1 MVSLNFDKI
10 VEHMDYLQST
20 TEYVPLVLQT
30 YTGVDYFDKVD
41 DSVMLEYYRAR
52 TGLQGAK
59 DYNKYLEDELM
70 EWLKHHKEF
79 EDIIK

>member
-30 YTGVDYFDKVD
+30 YTGV
-41 DSVMLEYYRAR
+41 
-52 TGLQGAK
+52 TGLQGAN
-59 DYNKYLEDELM
+59 DYNKYLEEELM

>member
-41 DSVMLEYYRAR
+41 DSSKSVLV
-52 TGLQGAK
+52 K
-59 DYNKYLEDELM
+59 
-70 EWLKHHKEF
+70 
-79 EDIIK
+79 